1 MSDGYP
7 DVEGANQFDF
17 ESPREETD
25 VEAIARYANRAQ
37 PHDVRIRTSE

>member
-7 DVEGANQFDF
+7 DVEGGQQFDF

-25 VEAIARYANRAQ
+25 VEALTRYANRPQAQ
-37 PHDVRIRTSE
+37 DVRPS